1 MPRRASGVA
10 DGRGCSNGRGL
21 HGAARGGWRASAPV
35 RRLTLDR
42 HDAERKQ
49 LRREGEAE
57 QAVEAWGREGER
69 QGKQRAAD
77 ARLVPR

>member
-1 MPRRASGVA
+1 M
-10 DGRGCSNGRGL
+10 
-21 HGAARGGWRASAPV
+21 

-57 QAVEAWGREGER
+57 QAVEALGREGER

>member
-1 MPRRASGVA
+1 M
-10 DGRGCSNGRGL
+10 
-21 HGAARGGWRASAPV
+21 
-35 RRLTLDR
+35 LTLDG

-49 LRREGEAE
+49 VRCEEEAK

-77 ARLVPR
+77 ARLVPRSTVAEAEAEGAAD